1 MKIRTIKPEDAPV
14 LAEYESEIS
23 RISFQE
29 QAITDLEFHRQK
41 ILKAIPKERDGML
54 VLDNDGEI
62 CGWLWMAIK
71 TNSLTGEK
79 YVNFRSFYI
88 KESYRGTEYVDQLL
102 VKGVDNCR
110 KMGAGSIVGKVHAQ
124 NLPMRVL
131 YKNHGFQPTHLTMEL
146 KL

>member
-1 MKIRTIKPEDAPV
+1 MKIRIIEPGDAPV
-14 LAEYESEIS
+14 LAEFESEIS

-29 QAITDLEFHRQK
+29 EAITDLEFHRQK
-41 ILKAIPKERDGML
+41 ILKAIPKEREGML
-54 VLDNDGEI
+54 VLDNHGEI
-62 CGWLWMAIK
+62 CGWLWMAMK

-102 VKGVDNCR
+102 EKGINDCR
-110 KMGAGSIVGKVHAQ
+110 EMGAGSIVGKVHAQ

>member
-1 MKIRTIKPEDAPV
+1 MRIRTIEPGDAPV

-29 QAITDLEFHRQK
+29 EAITDLEFHRQK
-41 ILKAIPKERDGML
+41 ILKAIPKEREGML
-54 VLDNDGEI
+54 VLDNEGEI

-102 VKGVDNCR
+102 EKGINDCR

-131 YKNHGFQPTHLTMEL
+131 YKNHGFRPTHLTMEL